1 MAPLLSLQLLLAGLA
16 FFQGGNAQYDDEY
29 SPPRYGPSYSP
40 PVSGPRIG
48 GQIWKPKIGQK
59 IQVILDRRVARLDPN
74 APLVPEQADIWDLD
88 LFDTTKETIDIL
100 HSKGKRVICYLSV
113 GGSESWRPDFT
124 SIPKS
129 DMGDIMPKW
138 KGERYLNLRSPNVW
152 RLMQNRIRM
161 AYEKGCDALDPDNV
175 GRWLRFT
182 P

>member
-1 MAPLLSLQLLLAGLA
+1 MAPLVSLQLLLAGLA
-16 FFQGGNAQYDDEY
+16 LFQGGSAQDDYEY
-29 SPPRYGPSYSP
+29 SQPQGYGPSYSP

-59 IQVILDRRVARLDPN
+59 IQVILDRRVASLDPG

-88 LFDTTKETIDIL
+88 LFDTTKQTIDTL

-113 GGSESWRPDFT
+113 GGSESWRPDFS
-124 SIPKS
+124 SIPKA

-138 KGERYLNLRSPNVW
+138 KGERYLNLRSPNIW
-152 RLMQNRIRM
+152 RLMQDRIRM

-175 GRWLRFT
+175 GS
-182 P
+182 